1 VRANHVYYS
10 YSHSYIYGQ
19 QRVVEPH
26 PGGVLPNIYG
36 LHEVV
41 PVHLEWKFT
50 WNGTQYVLVGGDT
63 CGGDCH
69 CPNPPGNL
77 RKLLILEGKL
87 KTYDSITLSCCAGG
101 CNVLEPAI
109 GAYIKLLIAFKLL
122 LRIAAGLGLLGVV
135 LAGIIV
141 YLLAR

>member
-1 VRANHVYYS
+1 MSTSTLDNATTVSDATSSPILGQLFPTYS
-10 YSHSYIYGQ
+10 GCTRSCQ
-19 QRVVEPH
+19 
-26 PGGVLPNIYG
+26 
-36 LHEVV
+36 
-41 PVHLEWKFT
+41 FT

-69 CPNPPGNL
+69 CPKPLGNL
-77 RKLLILEGKL
+77 KKLLVLEGKL
-87 KTYDSITLSCCAGG
+87 KNYDTINLSCCAGG

-109 GAYIKLLIAFKLL
+109 WGYIKLLIAYKLL